1 MVFIGSSILAAI
13 LGSLSI
19 NVSKRQVFLFLKS
32 YGNSVKCLNIKAF
45 LAEPGYNSQSR
56 TIAMRYNGTGPTLT
70 FKFCDEAPW
79 NFNKVHLKNQLQ
91 NVLNHFHLSELVHY
105 KFTCLQTF

>member
-1 MVFIGSSILAAI
+1 
-13 LGSLSI
+13 
-19 NVSKRQVFLFLKS
+19 
-32 YGNSVKCLNIKAF
+32 
-45 LAEPGYNSQSR
+45 
-56 TIAMRYNGTGPTLT
+56 MRYNGTGPILT

-91 NVLNHFHLSELVHY
+91 NVLNHLSELVHY

>member
-1 MVFIGSSILAAI
+1 
-13 LGSLSI
+13 
-19 NVSKRQVFLFLKS
+19 
-32 YGNSVKCLNIKAF
+32 
-45 LAEPGYNSQSR
+45 
-56 TIAMRYNGTGPTLT
+56 MRYNGTGPTLT